1 MKALI
6 LAAGEGKNL
15 VPFTT
20 TRPKPMINVGGRFI
34 LENTI
39 KLLKESGI
47 NVINIVVG
55 HESDKIVQYFERGAD
70 FGVSIHYSYQK
81 KLSGIGDAVYKV
93 KERFNPGE
101 YFMLI
106 YGDII
111 TSANIFNYTL
121 HSFNMSK
128 EPVASVCLTPS
139 TKMFGNVYL
148 DNEMKIT
155 KIIEKP
161 KKGDLGNYVLSG
173 VFILPSRFFSVLEK
187 TKFNMELA
195 LGRLI
200 GEIGLKASIWEGE
213 WIDIAY
219 PWDILIANKII
230 MDSWGEATISKSA
243 HLIGD
248 VRIEGPVQI
257 EDNVEIRSGT
267 IIEGPSFIGSGSFI
281 GNNVLIRKYTSVGKS
296 CIVGYGVELKNCILS
311 GNSRIGRLSFI
322 GDSVIGNNVDIGSG
336 VMTINENLDRSTL
349 KSTVNKKSMDTNLNK
364 LGAFI
369 GDDAIIGSGNT
380 TMAGTVINSQVKIPH
395 HYTYPKEGR

>member
-6 LAAGEGKNL
+6 LAAGKGTNL
-15 VPFTT
+15 APFTT

-39 KLLKESGI
+39 RLLKESGI

-55 HESDKIVQYFERGAD
+55 HEADTIVQHFERGAD
-70 FGVSIHYSYQK
+70 FGVSIHYVYQE
-81 KLSGIGDAVYKV
+81 KLSGIGNAVYKV
-93 KERFNPGE
+93 KDRFNPGE
-101 YFMLI
+101 YFMLV

-121 HSFNMSK
+121 QSFNMAK